1 MTTEQP
7 GLFGQS
13 SIAQDDARLIDAYRD
28 AGRTLDDLPHTPEF
42 DRLTEQLRAAGDT
55 RSAHEIYRRLH
66 NLRKA
71 SKLPALGLRSTGAF
85 KLEPEH
91 ETLLIET
98 VESMHGPI
106 STRDQ
111 LPHTPA
117 MAAIVERFNAESG
130 LALDAH
136 AVWRVIAKLAK

>member
-1 MTTEQP
+1 MSGEQP

-13 SIAQDDARLIDAYRD
+13 GMSGEDARLIDAYRE

-42 DRLTEQLRAAGDT
+42 DRMLAALRDAGET
-55 RSAHEIYRRLH
+55 RDAHATFRRLH

-71 SKLPALGLRSTGAF
+71 GKLPALGLRSQGSVTI
-85 KLEPEH
+85 EPEQ
-91 ETLLIET
+91 ESLLREL
-98 VESMHGPI
+98 VEAEHGPL

-117 MAAIVERFNAESG
+117 MAAIVERFNAQSG
-130 LALDAH
+130 LSLDAH

>member
-1 MTTEQP
+1 MTSEQP

-13 SIAQDDARLIDAYRD
+13 GMSTGDARLIDAYRE

-42 DRLTEQLRAAGDT
+42 DRIVAALREAGET
-55 RSAHEIYRRLH
+55 RDAHAIFRRLH

-71 SKLPALGLRSTGAF
+71 GKLPALGLRAQGAVAI
-85 KLEPEH
+85 EPEQ
-91 ETLLIET
+91 EGLLATI
-98 VESMHGPI
+98 VEQEHGPL

-111 LPHTPA
+111 LPHTPQ
-117 MAAIVERFNAESG
+117 MARVVERFNAESG
-130 LALDAH
+130 LSLDAH